1 MFYFTTNCYRFLK
14 QNMVV
19 LDSINAKMDINLQEQ
34 IQPSVD
40 MEIGQIQHQNAK
52 KYTVNFPEQLKME
65 R

>member
-1 MFYFTTNCYRFLK
+1 
-14 QNMVV
+14 MVV
-19 LDSINAKMDINLQEQ
+19 LDSINAKTDINLQEQ

-40 MEIGQIQHQNAK
+40 MEIGQIPHQNAK